1 MNLEI
6 HFIIDDCGWS
16 RLGVKL
22 MNSRLMMRLI
32 DVALIILLGFIAI
45 SRLKTEY
52 VDLPSTGK
60 SEPQPQTPHEASLHI
75 YRNSFRFV
83 DNGRKWTCNTINELE
98 HFLLSQKNKYVRKR
112 IKLIVTIEPH
122 KSAIM
127 QKLVDVLDICQRNNI
142 EKNLNYESY
151 N

>member
-1 MNLEI
+1 MN
-6 HFIIDDCGWS
+6 
-16 RLGVKL
+16 
-22 MNSRLMMRLI
+22 NRLMMRLI

-60 SEPQPQTPHEASLHI
+60 NEQQAQTPHEAALHV
-75 YRNSFRFV
+75 YDNSFRFV
-83 DNGRKWTCNTINELE
+83 DNGRKWSCETINELE
-98 HFLLSQKNKYVRKR
+98 NFLVSQNSNYLKRR
-112 IKLIVTIEPH
+112 IKLVVTIEPH

-127 QKLVDVLDICQRNNI
+127 QKLVDVLDVCQRNKI
-142 EKNLNYESY
+142 EKNLNYEKY

>member
-1 MNLEI
+1 
-6 HFIIDDCGWS
+6 
-16 RLGVKL
+16 

-52 VDLPSTGK
+52 VDLPSPGK
-60 SEPQPQTPHEASLHI
+60 SQSPAQMPHEACLHV
-75 YRNSFRFV
+75 YKDFFKFV
-83 DNGRKWTCNTINELE
+83 DNGRKWDCKTLNELE
-98 HFLLSQKNKYVRKR
+98 NVLVNHHNNYLNRR

-122 KSAIM
+122 KSSIM

>member
-1 MNLEI
+1 
-6 HFIIDDCGWS
+6 
-16 RLGVKL
+16 
-22 MNSRLMMRLI
+22 MNSRLMIRLI

-52 VDLPSTGK
+52 VDLPSTGN
-60 SEPQPQTPHEASLHI
+60 SQPQLQTPHEASIHI
-75 YRNSFRFV
+75 YSNRFKFK
-83 DNGRKWTCNTINELE
+83 DRGRRWDCRTLNELE
-98 HFLLSQKNKYVRKR
+98 NLLINQNKRYLRQG

-122 KSAIM
+122 RSSIM